1 MIDYFP
7 RLFEIKIDT
16 GYGQL
21 DAFVVVLVGI
31 AIFRAFIFYR
41 RYGQK

>member
-1 MIDYFP
+1 MFDFT

-31 AIFRAFIFYR
+31 AIFGGLICYR
-41 RYGQK
+41 RFGPK